1 MADKNNLK
9 LLFYR
14 PQEPIF
20 VQKGP
25 SGAVFDV
32 PDNFLT
38 DRYRPIG
45 PDLQNRYN
53 ISRLILFNYKPSYI
67 IDLESLQC
75 KGFRLKI

>member
-14 PQEPIF
+14 PQEPVF

-25 SGAVFDV
+25 AGAVFDV

-45 PDLQNRYN
+45 PEIQNR
-53 ISRLILFNYKPSYI
+53 
-67 IDLESLQC
+67 
-75 KGFRLKI
+75 